1 METTEIKKDIMNY
14 IENKEYVANTYVIK
28 SFSITMLVYLVMF
41 LLNCL
46 NIFIIDKDIMK
57 AGFIPSM
64 IVYGIMLCI
73 KKFIPLT
80 DRRFKYIK
88 IA

>member
-46 NIFIIDKDIMK
+46 NIFIIFFYI
-57 AGFIPSM
+57 
-64 IVYGIMLCI
+64 
-73 KKFIPLT
+73 
-80 DRRFKYIK
+80 FKSF
-88 IA
+88 